1 MQGQRND
8 RKRYSAQWQRMFN
21 LIECTRNWRNLSAPV
36 KAAWSAFATAFPQPT
51 KRNPDKYL
59 TGYQLFIKRNYYQF
73 LHEGPQASFIT
84 DPVLTVLNEPE
95 YSVMINAD
103 GECIDVTEL
112 YIKRFGILPEAGQ
125 FVIVRI
131 IPISQV
137 GGAFFSP
144 LIATVEV
151 DQVYIDGLFLSFFFS
166 SYYEEVE
173 FSIYLS
179 KPVWESVQYP
189 GTKFR
194 YMGCFKPTKFIQL
207 TDTPDSYV
215 GEAGKVVAVKDDE
228 TGVEFIEAGG
238 GGIDCDDLAG
248 CSLVQQIIDQLNYLS
263 DYVSSENDTSIPPI
277 NYGLLYNYYA
287 KESPLEISSSTDWV
301 VLTRSQWIALVNS
314 MGGNSNW
321 GGYAKETGLT
331 YWNSPNTGADNSLLL
346 NFRGAGVRKGLDGAF
361 SDLNV
366 WLTLWNERN
375 DNNQCGVR
383 FNSAGFS
390 YSQGYSSPVTSGIS
404 IRLARLA
411 SPHSNG
417 ESGMYVG
424 NNGRIYR
431 TITQGGIELMADNL
445 AETKFRDG
453 SSIPEITNAA
463 AWAALT
469 TPAFCAYN
477 NDWANV

>member
-21 LIECTRNWRNLSAPV
+21 LIECTRNWRNLSAGV

-51 KRNPDKYL
+51 KRDPDKYL
-59 TGYQLFIKRNYYQF
+59 TGYQLFVKRNYYQF

-112 YIKRFGILPEAGQ
+112 YIKRFGVLPDAGQ

-131 IPISQV
+131 VPISQV
-137 GGAFFSP
+137 GGAFFPP

-215 GEAGKVVAVKDDE
+215 GEAGKVVAVKEDE
-228 TGVEFIEAGG
+228 TGVEFIDPGG
-238 GGIDCDDLAG
+238 GGIDCDDLSG
-248 CSLVQQIIDQLNYLS
+248 CSLIQQIIAQLNAVTNIVL
-263 DYVSSENDTSIPPI
+263 ENFYESFPPV
-277 NYGLLYNYYA
+277 NYGRLYNFFTLSA
-287 KESPLEISSSTDWV
+287 ASPLSSSDPWFVPT
-301 VLTRSQWIALVNS
+301 LAQIIAFKLYCGNTAA
-314 MGGNSNW
+314 GGRL
-321 GGYAKETGLT
+321 KETGLT
-331 YWNSPNTGADNSLLL
+331 YWQTPNYGATNQYFFNARGSGRRESSGTFAFLTQRFYSWVSDTPSPPSRTDYIMFYTNTLL
-346 NFRGAGVRKGLDGAF
+346 NTDSSVSAKVGM
-361 SDLNV
+361 S
-366 WLTLWNERN
+366 
-375 DNNQCGVR
+375 VR
-383 FNSAGFS
+383 FWRTATG
-390 YSQGYSSPVTSGIS
+390 VADGIK
-404 IRLARLA
+404 
-411 SPHSNG
+411 G
-417 ESGMYVG
+417 VYVG
-424 NNGRIYR
+424 NDGRTYR
-431 TITQGGIELMADNL
+431 TVVINGFEMMSDNL
-445 AETKFRDG
+445 AETNFRDG
-453 SSIPEITNAA
+453 SAIPEVTDGT
-463 AWAALT
+463 AWGGLS
-469 TPAFCAYN
+469 TPAYCNYN
-477 NDWANV
+477 NDPANV